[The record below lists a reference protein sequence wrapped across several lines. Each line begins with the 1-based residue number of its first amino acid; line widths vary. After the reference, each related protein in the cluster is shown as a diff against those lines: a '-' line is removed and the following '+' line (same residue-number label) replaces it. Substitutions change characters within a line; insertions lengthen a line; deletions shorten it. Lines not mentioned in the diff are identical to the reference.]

1 MPITPT
7 SCPELTAS
15 TLNTVVRHLC
25 DKCTCLSHITSNS
38 YGAFMT
44 LKSLDGPTTLESTD
58 VTLGTRHLD
67 LEMIDGFGSMDII
80 IPTTARTLVLADV
93 LHLYEA
99 PECGH
104 HTDNLNYSDN
114 LNFNDPPTA
123 PMSMYPPADR
133 SMMNY
138 LE

>member
-1 MPITPT
+1 
-7 SCPELTAS
+7 
-15 TLNTVVRHLC
+15 
-25 DKCTCLSHITSNS
+25 
-38 YGAFMT
+38 MT

-93 LHLYEA
+93 LHSYVA

-104 HTDNLNYSDN
+104 HIDAQPVIVTSLSSNYN
-114 LNFNDPPTA
+114 AEAHWN
-123 PMSMYPPADR
+123 
-133 SMMNY
+133 
-138 LE
+138 